1 MESLEQFMSFS
12 AFIFV
17 VSSMTGMF
25 WLSYNV
31 LFVTKHGYV
40 HYLSCMAGEIFLCS
54 IIGMV
59 IVSASSANR
68 AADVAKEAVLSLPG
82 RIPQYYNE
90 LKVILRKDFKDNI
103 CLTLWKLY
111 EIDRSLIL
119 CALGVLMNY
128 GILIATLGTVSSIN
142 K

>member
-1 MESLEQFMSFS
+1 
-12 AFIFV
+12 
-17 VSSMTGMF
+17 MTAMF
-25 WLSYNV
+25 FLSYNV
-31 LFVTKHGYV
+31 LFVPNPGYA
-40 HYLSCMAGEIFLCS
+40 HYLSCIAGEIFQCS

-59 IVSASSANR
+59 ILSASSVNK

-90 LKVILRKDFKDNI
+90 LKVILRKDCKQNV

-111 EIDRSLIL
+111 KIDRSLIL

-128 GILIATLGTVSSIN
+128 GFLIATLGTVSSHTD